1 MTPKEKLKKINQHMA
16 NTMVSNI
23 GIEIIEIGDFYIC
36 GKMPVDHRTIQP
48 YGLLHGGASVAFAET
63 LGSVGSCIMLNNY
76 DVSVVG
82 IEVNA
87 NHLKP
92 AKDGWVFGKARAVR
106 IGKKIHVWEI
116 KIHNESDELICM
128 SRLTL
133 AVIKK

>member
-23 GIEIIEIGDFYIC
+23 GIEIIEIGDYYIC

-48 YGLLHGGASVAFAET
+48 YGLLHGGASVAFSET
-63 LGSVGSCIMLNNY
+63 LGSVGSGIMLNNY

-82 IEVNA
+82 VEVNA
-87 NHLKP
+87 NHLKS
-92 AKDGWVFGKARAVR
+92 AKSGWVFGKAKAVK

-116 KIHNESDELICM
+116 KIHNENDELICM